1 MPEFPGWDGRK
12 EFVAAF
18 RAAVRTRHRLR
29 KRVPKLPP
37 VVLRTG
43 PELSEQAL
51 SALEEGLQRSSTLG
65 RLVPCVPYVR
75 LDGEGRTRTELI
87 EQIVGTLRRDSP
99 PETGKWRF
107 PTYDMVHSIT
117 EEPRPDPV
125 SAHPAPASGTVGL
138 GPFTLSIPWPAVRE
152 ALESTRK
159 RLWSKRWQ
167 LRFAFGR
174 RYGALWPDGYRGP
187 RTLDAALKRF
197 DEVRREGTDA
207 WDELLLTALMTDL
220 YGQARQGLLLQ
231 PGRRRRRA
239 RVTLLLN
246 GSGAGAETVSGFV
259 SLYDERL
266 RVSPNPAMV
275 VVAALP
281 PEAAGE
287 SGRAGL
293 ADAARRLADTRR
305 EARPSLHVALP
316 EPAGVSEAVPP
327 VWKAWLRVRPGKELL
342 TEAVALAVAAWLAG
356 MFAFLGY
363 EGPFL
368 EENTEC
374 LEASTYVDQG
384 RRGHDSPKAGYQQ
397 AIDEIDELS
406 KQAEKEGDPDRTVTL
421 ALIHSTVAENMNE
434 LRSGGAIP
442 ELRGVAMAMRSLNES
457 APKGDDRV
465 WVKVRRY
472 NAGVQYEKAEQ
483 KAKEII
489 ADAGKDSRFL
499 GVTGFTES
507 RKRTLAALELLNDAR
522 IPVVS
527 STATAKRME
536 VGRYYH
542 GVAPNNVREANVVAS
557 FLKRANTV
565 RTGADSCEQPQHVAV
580 VTDPADVYSNE
591 LGLKF
596 AQHPEAPPTGA
607 RIGYTPGDSSAH
619 GASGQTDLEMKYS
632 MGDVAA
638 AVCTRVEKEP
648 RTLVYWTSR
657 VREFEAF
664 LEDYQN
670 TACANEELTIVGG
683 NELTNAALSGG
694 YADESWLRLYHTAHT
709 LPVGHS
715 KRSARARAFNRA
727 YTDQFGREDLW
738 ANDGH
743 ASLAND
749 AVKVFAQAAEKALE
763 VDLSLDISNVHQY
776 IINGSFS
783 MEGASGHIR
792 FANGALRPLNKMLVL
807 LHHKKGR
814 SGAAL
819 VCGKTGNNID
829 AGKEWKQ
836 GEETYT
842 CPED

>member
-12 EFVAAF
+12 DFVDAF
-18 RAAVRTRHRLR
+18 RAAVRTRRRLR

-43 PELSEQAL
+43 SELSVQAL
-51 SALEEGLQRSSTLG
+51 EALEEGLQRSSTLG
-65 RLVPCVPYVR
+65 RLAPCVPYAHISGQ
-75 LDGEGRTRTELI
+75 DRTRTQLI
-87 EQIVGTLRRDSP
+87 EEIAGTLRRDSP
-99 PETGKWRF
+99 PETGKWRL

-117 EEPRPDPV
+117 EEPRTPSGEGQQV
-125 SAHPAPASGTVGL
+125 PATGGFAL
-138 GPFTLSIPWPAVRE
+138 GPFTLNIPWPTLRRAVHAGR
-152 ALESTRK
+152 T
-159 RLWSKRWQ
+159 RLWAKRWQ
-167 LRFAFGR
+167 LRFALGR

-197 DEVRREGTDA
+197 DEVRRSGPDA
-207 WDELLLTALMTDL
+207 WDGLLLTALMTDL
-220 YGQARQGLLLQ
+220 FGQARQGLLH

-239 RVTLLLN
+239 RPALLLN
-246 GSGAGAETVSGFV
+246 GSGEGAQTVSSFI

-281 PEAAGE
+281 PEPGAEAAGPD
-287 SGRAGL
+287 L
-293 ADAARRLADTRR
+293 AEAARRLANARR
-305 EARPSLHVALP
+305 EAQTSVHVALP
-316 EPAGVSEAVPP
+316 EPGGVTQAVPP
-327 VWKAWLRVRPGKELL
+327 VWKAWLRVRPGTELL
-342 TEAVALAVAAWLAG
+342 VEATALAVAAWMFGL
-356 MFAFLGY
+356 FAFLGT

-368 EENTEC
+368 DENTDC
-374 LEASTYVDQG
+374 LEASTYVSQG
-384 RRGHDSPKAGYQQ
+384 RQGHDKPGAQYQD
-397 AIDEIDELS
+397 AIDEIDRLS
-406 KQAEKEGDPDRTVTL
+406 EDAEKNGDPDRTVTL
-421 ALIHSTVAENMNE
+421 ALVHSTVAESMNE

-442 ELRGVAMAMRSLNES
+442 ELRGVAMAVRSLNES

-465 WVKVRRY
+465 WVKIKRY

-483 KAKEII
+483 KAREIV
-489 ADAGKDSRFL
+489 ADAEKDSKFL

-507 RKRTLAALELLNDAR
+507 RTRTVAALELLNDAR

-565 RTGADSCEQPQHVAV
+565 RTEASSCAPPRHVAV

-596 AQHPEAPPTGA
+596 ARHPEAPSTGA

-709 LPVGHS
+709 LPVDHPH
-715 KRSARARAFNRA
+715 RSARAKAFNRA
-727 YTDQFGREDLW
+727 YADEFGDEDLW

-749 AVKVFAQAAEKALE
+749 AVKVFAQAAEKALQ

-776 IINGSFS
+776 IINGTFS
-783 MEGASGHIR
+783 MEGAGGHIQ
-792 FANGALRPLNKMLVL
+792 FTNGALRPLNKMLIV

-836 GEETYT
+836 GDDTYT